1 MFHILLFHQEF
12 KRVCHHLT
20 KEQVADALNKNNLK
34 HKLIGIKWNQWISKI
49 GCFASE
55 YLNRLS
61 TCLYAF
67 PVVNWKFFHAFPDP
81 VNPIAYYSVKTFQIV
96 HWHAPSPQ
104 IQEWFS
110 QADEEKNVIKSAF
123 IGSVP
128 GWCCFQGIW
137 RLWGL
142 AGMRSKLLFFYSIW
156 FEWFIHRASV
166 WSTFLQL
173 NYNEFCNLMNS
184 RSRKKKEEEK
194 KEEEEKSMEEEAT
207 SWTKRVFLIL
217 VFQMF
222 CDTSFHI
229 CTYLQT
235 DCAFRKNDQL

>member
-20 KEQVADALNKNNLK
+20 KEQVADALNKNKLK

-81 VNPIAYYSVKTFQIV
+81 VNPVAYYSVKTFQIV

-104 IQEWFS
+104 IQERFS

-123 IGSVP
+123 IGSVQ

-142 AGMRSKLLFFYSIW
+142 AGMRSKLPFLFTQFDLNDLSIVPLCDQHFYSW
-156 FEWFIHRASV
+156 TTTSSATWWTAGAGRRRRRRRRRRRSP
-166 WSTFLQL
+166 WRRRLQV
-173 NYNEFCNLMNS
+173 EQ
-184 RSRKKKEEEK
+184 
-194 KEEEEKSMEEEAT
+194 
-207 SWTKRVFLIL
+207 KRVFSDSGLSDVLRHIL
-217 VFQMF
+217 SYVYISSNRLCF
-222 CDTSFHI
+222 S
-229 CTYLQT
+229 
-235 DCAFRKNDQL
+235 

>member
-1 MFHILLFHQEF
+1 MFHTLFFHQEF

-20 KEQVADALNKNNLK
+20 KEQVADALNKNKLK

-81 VNPIAYYSVKTFQIV
+81 VNPVAYYSVKTFQIV

-104 IQEWFS
+104 LQEWFS
-110 QADEEKNVIKSAF
+110 KADGEKNVIKSAF

-156 FEWFIHRASV
+156 FEWVIHRASV

-184 RSRKKKEEEK
+184 RSRKKEEEK

-207 SWTKRVFLIL
+207 SWTKWSFSDSGLSDVLRHIL
-217 VFQMF
+217 SYVYISSNRLCF
-222 CDTSFHI
+222 S
-229 CTYLQT
+229 
-235 DCAFRKNDQL
+235 

>member
-20 KEQVADALNKNNLK
+20 KEQVADALNKN
-34 HKLIGIKWNQWISKI
+34 KLIGIKWNQLISKI
-49 GCFASE
+49 GCFESE

-61 TCLYAF
+61 TCLYAL
-67 PVVNWKFFHAFPDP
+67 PVVNWKFFHALPDS
-81 VNPIAYYSVKTFQIV
+81 VNPVAYYTVKKHFKLFTDMLLPPKYRNGSHKQMKKKRYKISI
-96 HWHAPSPQ
+96 H
-104 IQEWFS
+104 WFS
-110 QADEEKNVIKSAF
+110 SRLMLFSRHLTPLGTRRYAVKASFF
-123 IGSVP
+123 I
-128 GWCCFQGIW
+128 
-137 RLWGL
+137 
-142 AGMRSKLLFFYSIW
+142 YSIW

-166 WSTFLQL
+166 WSSFWQL

-194 KEEEEKSMEEEAT
+194 KEEEEKSMEEETT

-222 CDTSFHI
+222 CDTSFHM

-235 DCAFRKNDQL
+235 DCAFHKNYQL